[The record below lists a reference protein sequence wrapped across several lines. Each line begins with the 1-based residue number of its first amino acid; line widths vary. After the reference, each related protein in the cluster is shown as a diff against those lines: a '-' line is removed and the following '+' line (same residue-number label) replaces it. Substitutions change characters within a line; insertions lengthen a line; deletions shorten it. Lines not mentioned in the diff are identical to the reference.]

1 METKLS
7 GSFSFDEIFNRSVWF
22 NHART
27 HYCDPFPDFSRC
39 IKPRLP
45 FLWVYLLMFS
55 GSLEASQ
62 SQSSWWF
69 WWSCRHSSY
78 RFFLASWNPTKMP
91 IIKEYRCAITRIVC
105 YTYQFEIIWNL
116 SDAPLPRWH
125 WKTLALTLIEFIAV
139 LAILGILASL
149 SIPRFINLDSCA
161 GKQFLIISVTELNGR
176 ESLIWSK
183 VKRSTTGWVDDE
195 GVFEKMDTGFGP
207 DYKWSP
213 KAKIDGGKLHFKD
226 QMVKLDC

>member
-1 METKLS
+1 
-7 GSFSFDEIFNRSVWF
+7 
-22 NHART
+22 
-27 HYCDPFPDFSRC
+27 
-39 IKPRLP
+39 
-45 FLWVYLLMFS
+45 
-55 GSLEASQ
+55 
-62 SQSSWWF
+62 
-69 WWSCRHSSY
+69 
-78 RFFLASWNPTKMP
+78 
-91 IIKEYRCAITRIVC
+91 
-105 YTYQFEIIWNL
+105 
-116 SDAPLPRWH
+116 
-125 WKTLALTLIEFIAV
+125 
-139 LAILGILASL
+139 L